1 MEQYIRELEVVSHLK
16 LLAGDKNL
24 SALSLLKLRK
34 THKKFKKLIIK
45 LQEAEGNLMASS
57 KLRDIAD
64 YRNFDT
70 HSKLL
75 CLQTFELEE
84 KLEIHINHFG
94 MCKFCSE
101 VINDF
106 EDFYENYSYVM
117 SEFCIWAERGGDI

>member
-1 MEQYIRELEVVSHLK
+1 MNSHLK
-16 LLAGDKNL
+16 LLAVDKNL
-24 SALSLLKLRK
+24 SALSLLKLRR

-45 LQEAEGNLMASS
+45 YQEAEENLMTSS
-57 KLRDIAD
+57 KLRDITH

-101 VINDF
+101 VTNDL

-117 SEFCIWAERGGDI
+117 SEFCIWAERGGDV

>member
-75 CLQTFELEE
+75 CLQTFE
-84 KLEIHINHFG
+84 
-94 MCKFCSE
+94 
-101 VINDF
+101 
-106 EDFYENYSYVM
+106 
-117 SEFCIWAERGGDI
+117 